1 MHAEGLPKGWLDA
14 IKEVA
19 GDMLWDIVVRQVELS
34 DWRSA
39 LEGVRLLAKTSQSVR
54 LIEDIA
60 APIEQ
65 AFDPGDSEAR
75 IGLVLGDE
83 AEVHAHFFAID
94 EIEFDV
100 DPTQLQSR
108 SGDALL
114 EFMRAI
120 GRSTLRPC
128 LLTPENVHD
137 RVLLRY
143 DPVSDGFSLN

>member
-1 MHAEGLPKGWLDA
+1 MQTEGLPEGWLDE

-34 DWRSA
+34 DWSSA
-39 LEGVRLLAKTSQSVR
+39 LEGVRLLAKTSRLVR
-54 LIEDIA
+54 FIEDIA

-65 AFDPGDSEAR
+65 VFHPDYSEAR
-75 IGLVLGDE
+75 ISLALGDG
-83 AEVHAHFFAID
+83 AEVHAHFFAVD

-100 DPTQLQSR
+100 DPRQLQSR

-114 EFMRAI
+114 EFMRAL
-120 GRSTLRPC
+120 GTSTLRPC

-137 RVLLRY
+137 RILLRF
-143 DPVSDGFSLN
+143 DPVSDGFSLI